1 MKRTFGVKACVLSL
15 TACAT
20 AFRPYSFLGGGG
32 WREVQLADNTFKVTF
47 EANGYTSDT
56 EATDMALLRS
66 ADLTL
71 ANGFKYFVIGVASE
85 DSRTGSFTTPTT
97 TSVNLTSYGNT
108 TTGTAQTSG
117 GQTFFFSF
125 PAPSFTFTCFTE
137 RPTFQVTIYDAS
149 LIAKSMRKTYG
160 IRPL

>member
-1 MKRTFGVKACVLSL
+1 MKRTFGVMACFLL
-15 TACAT
+15 LAACAT
-20 AFRPYSFLGGGG
+20 SYRPYSFLGGGG

-71 ANGFKYFVIGVASE
+71 ANGFKYFVIGIASD
-85 DSRTGSFTTPTT
+85 DSRMGSFTTPTT
-97 TSVNLTSYGNT
+97 TNVNLTSYGNT
-108 TTGTAQTSG
+108 TTGTAQTHG
-117 GQTFFFSF
+117 GQTFLFSF
-125 PAPSFTFTCFTE
+125 PAPSLTFTCFSE
-137 RPTFQVTIYDAS
+137 RPSLQTTFYDAG
-149 LIAKSMRKTYG
+149 LISMSMRKTYG